1 MTIKKR
7 DYKIISIPLSFFLK
21 SLDFIIL
28 QFFLKFFLSN
38 YHDTIFF
45 NFQNFSLIY
54 LIFNFI

>member
-28 QFFLKFFLSN
+28 QFFF
-38 YHDTIFF
+38 
-45 NFQNFSLIY
+45 
-54 LIFNFI
+54 